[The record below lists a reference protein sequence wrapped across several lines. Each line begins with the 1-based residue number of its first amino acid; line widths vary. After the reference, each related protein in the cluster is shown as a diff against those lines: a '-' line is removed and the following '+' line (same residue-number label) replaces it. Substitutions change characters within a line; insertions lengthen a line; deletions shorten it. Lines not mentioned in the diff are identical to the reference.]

1 MKTMRFRALAIL
13 ACLASASAAWV
24 VAQEGLPGP
33 GAPAAEQP
41 PTDQR
46 HYSYAIGLDIG
57 ASFRADGLP
66 LDAESLLAGLKDG
79 LNAAAQPRYP
89 RELCAA
95 SLERLARQ
103 RAEMMLKRDA
113 DFLAANAK
121 APGVQTLPSGL
132 QVKVLKQGAGATPTR
147 NDTVQANYTGRFVD
161 GTVFDSTEG
170 GPPATFPVTR
180 VIPAWTEALQKMKVG
195 DKWQLVVPSELGYGP
210 EGDSTGAIPPN
221 TALIFDVELVG
232 IQGQ

>member
-1 MKTMRFRALAIL
+1 MKVKVLALL
-13 ACLASASAAWV
+13 ACVASASAAWV
-24 VAQEGLPGP
+24 LAQEGLPPGP
-33 GAPAAEQP
+33 GQAAPELP

-79 LNAAAQPRYP
+79 LEAAAEPRYS

-95 SLERLARQ
+95 SLQRLAQQ
-103 RAEMMLKRDA
+103 RADMLLKRDR

-132 QVKVLKQGAGATPTR
+132 QVKVLKQGDGATPTAA
-147 NDTVQANYTGRFVD
+147 DTVQAHYTGRFTD
-161 GTVFDSTEG
+161 GTVFESSEG
-170 GPPATFPVTR
+170 GEPAVFPVSR

-210 EGDSTGAIPPN
+210 EGDVSGRIPPN
-221 TALIFDVELVG
+221 TALVFDVELVG
-232 IQGQ
+232 IQDQ

>member
-1 MKTMRFRALAIL
+1 MKSRIAMAAVVALITGT
-13 ACLASASAAWV
+13 WV
-24 VAQEGLPGP
+24 LAQEGLPGP
-33 GAPAAEQP
+33 GQAAPEQP

-57 ASFRADGLP
+57 ASFRADKLP
-66 LDAESLLAGLKDG
+66 LDPESLLAGLNDG
-79 LNAAAQPRYP
+79 LAAAEPQYT

-95 SLERLARQ
+95 SLQRLARQ
-103 RAEMMLKRDA
+103 RAEMMLQRDR

-132 QVKVLKQGAGATPTR
+132 QVKVIKQGDGATPTR
-147 NDTVQANYTGRFVD
+147 NDTVQAHYTGRFVD
-161 GTVFDSTEG
+161 GTVFDSSEG
-170 GPPATFPVTR
+170 GDPATFPVTR

-210 EGDSTGAIPPN
+210 TGDDSGAIPPN
-221 TALIFDVELVG
+221 TALIFDVELMG

>member
-1 MKTMRFRALAIL
+1 MKAWTWVLLASI
-13 ACLASASAAWV
+13 ASASTAWV
-24 VAQEGLPGP
+24 LAQEGLPPGP
-33 GAPAAEQP
+33 AQATPELP
-41 PTDQR
+41 PTDER

-66 LDAESLLAGLKDG
+66 LDAESLMAGLKDG
-79 LNAAAQPRYP
+79 MEAAAKPRYA

-95 SLERLARQ
+95 SLQRLAQQ
-103 RAEMMLKRDA
+103 RAEMLLKRDR

-132 QVKVLKQGAGATPTR
+132 QIKVLKQGDGATPTSE
-147 NDTVQANYTGRFVD
+147 DTVQAHYTGRFAD
-161 GTVFDSTEG
+161 GTVFESSEG
-170 GPPATFPVTR
+170 GEPATFPVSR

-210 EGDSTGAIPPN
+210 EGDPTGAIPPN
-221 TALIFDVELVG
+221 TVLIFDVELMG
-232 IQGQ
+232 IQDQ

>member
-1 MKTMRFRALAIL
+1 MKFRALALL
-13 ACLASASAAWV
+13 ACIASASAAWV
-24 VAQEGLPGP
+24 VAQEGLPPGP
-33 GAPAAEQP
+33 GQAPQQQP

-79 LNAAAQPRYP
+79 TEGAAKPRYD

-95 SLERLARQ
+95 SLQRLAQQ
-103 RAEMMLKRDA
+103 RAEMMLKRDS

-121 APGVQTLPSGL
+121 DPAVQTLPSGL

-147 NDTVQANYTGRFVD
+147 SDTVQAHYTGRFVD

-170 GPPATFPVTR
+170 SEPASFPVTR

-210 EGDSTGAIPPN
+210 DGDSTGAIPPN
-221 TALIFDVELVG
+221 TALIFDVELMG